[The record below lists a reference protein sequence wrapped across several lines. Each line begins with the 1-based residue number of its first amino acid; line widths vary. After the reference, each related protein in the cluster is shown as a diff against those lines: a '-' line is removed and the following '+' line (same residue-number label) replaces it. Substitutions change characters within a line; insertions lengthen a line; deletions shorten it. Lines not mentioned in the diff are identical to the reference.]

1 MAIFPTFLLGNTGL
15 KNEFYDFLEKK
26 NAFLGYKNKKFK
38 SRKID
43 LFPKGWFWLKKRHYS
58 NFFFLSNIGQESDF
72 YNILERENA
81 FLGYKNKKFKKSK
94 TWHFSTG
101 VNSWFQSKNGH
112 FSYFFFQAIQ
122 DRKMTFTIFQVEKTP
137 FQTIKTR
144 TSNSPKNDIFS
155 KGLTDGFSLKMAI
168 SPTFFLANI
177 FLENVFYNIVDRK
190 NAILDYKNN
199 KFKKPKN

>member
-1 MAIFPTFLLGNTGL
+1 MVFV
-15 KNEFYDFLEKK
+15 KK
-26 NAFLGYKNKKFK
+26 WP
-38 SRKID
+38 
-43 LFPKGWFWLKKRHYS
+43 LFQL
-58 NFFFLSNIGQESDF
+58 FFLSNIGQESDF